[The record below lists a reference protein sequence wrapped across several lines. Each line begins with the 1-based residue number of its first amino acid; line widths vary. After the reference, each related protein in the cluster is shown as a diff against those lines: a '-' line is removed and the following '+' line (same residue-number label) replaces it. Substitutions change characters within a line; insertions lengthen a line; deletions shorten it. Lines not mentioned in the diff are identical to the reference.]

1 MLWEQNA
8 CVDWTWVRRRGRL
21 VATITYRHHLNSEVT
36 AQSSGYRYAQI
47 YLLKLLLNQEMYLK
61 TTCSKD
67 HIIFVNHNAEWS
79 LPISRIIRC
88 DALHWERN
96 LTTLLDWILIDFCV
110 NVYSVSPC
118 SVAYSDTLKN
128 LNAISIPACGNAM
141 EARFMFKQA
150 YFVVSDIVCVCLICT
165 TQPSAAKSQWNAL

>member
-1 MLWEQNA
+1 MQNM
-8 CVDWTWVRRRGRL
+8 CVLLGGIIYEKTINALRTERLCRLNLRVRRRGRL

-36 AQSSGYRYAQI
+36 AQSSDYRYAQI

-61 TTCSKD
+61 TPCSKD

-110 NVYSVSPC
+110 NVYCVSPC

-128 LNAISIPACGNAM
+128 LNAISIP
-141 EARFMFKQA
+141 
-150 YFVVSDIVCVCLICT
+150 VLL
-165 TQPSAAKSQWNAL
+165 KSYCFCSMRKRDGGSVHV